1 MGIPYEKPH
10 LTYEEQIDKLIGRGL
25 EVADRDGAAATLRL
39 IGYYRLSAYLHTLRP
54 PKPDGASGHDERLNS
69 YLPGSSYEQAVELLM
84 FDRAL
89 RLVLLDGL
97 EQFEIALRTS
107 VAYNAGTLD
116 PFVHLRPDLLTDEF
130 TNRPT
135 SEGLEYPSAYD
146 KWMVKYLERLESS
159 KNEAFVKW
167 FAHKYDD
174 RLPIWVAVEIF
185 EFGQT
190 SRLIQGL
197 PLGQR
202 RQIAEDFGFFT
213 QKDFGSWIASL
224 NGIRNFCAHHS
235 RLWNR
240 SLVTIAARPK
250 SGEIPELDHL
260 RDLDDV
266 SRVKIYAPMTV
277 LVWVLSRNESG
288 RAWKSRLR
296 TVLDSFPSLPS
307 GSLANSGFPDNWREL
322 PLWN

>member
-1 MGIPYEKPH
+1 VGIPYEKPH
-10 LTYEEQIDKLIGRGL
+10 VTYEEQIDKLIERGL
-25 EVADRDGAAATLRL
+25 EVSDRDAAAATLRL
-39 IGYYRLSAYLHTLRP
+39 IGYYRLSAYLHTFRP

-130 TNRPT
+130 TNRPI

-146 KWMVKYLERLESS
+146 RWMVKYLERLESS

-202 RQIAEDFGFFT
+202 RQIAEDFGFLT

-250 SGEIPELDHL
+250 SGDIPELDHL
-260 RDLDDV
+260 RGLDDV
-266 SRVKIYAPMTV
+266 SRVKIYAPIAV

-288 RAWKSRLR
+288 QAWKIRLR

-307 GSLANSGFPDNWREL
+307 GSLANAGFPANWGEL